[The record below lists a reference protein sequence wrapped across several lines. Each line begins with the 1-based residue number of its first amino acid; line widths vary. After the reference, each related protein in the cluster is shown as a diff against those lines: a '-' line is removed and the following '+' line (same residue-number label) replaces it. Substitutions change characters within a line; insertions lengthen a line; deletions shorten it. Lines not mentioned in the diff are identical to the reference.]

1 MANPLTPPTPK
12 QPAGKVASSGGGDL
26 STSSSAILLTTLRA
40 VTTVDGGAGTS
51 SLQAVPEGGPA
62 VRTVPSSIVL
72 DPSTPVLILTEAEVP
87 CPQLAVRTQ
96 HHQQQQQ
103 APAGAVGARSAR
115 DITSSSVMTEQDVT
129 AVSLPASCKIA
140 SCNTATLH
148 RAKFRKA

>member
-1 MANPLTPPTPK
+1 MAKLLTPPTPK
-12 QPAGKVASSGGGDL
+12 QPAGKVASSGGGEL

-62 VRTVPSSIVL
+62 VRTVSSSIVL

-96 HHQQQQQ
+96 HHQQQ
-103 APAGAVGARSAR
+103 APAGAAGARSAR

-129 AVSLPASCKIA
+129 AVSQPASCKIA

>member
-1 MANPLTPPTPK
+1 MPSTIR
-12 QPAGKVASSGGGDL
+12 GKVASSGGGEL

-103 APAGAVGARSAR
+103 APAGAAGARSAR
-115 DITSSSVMTEQDVT
+115 DITSSSVMTAQTQKRKEILPKTT
-129 AVSLPASCKIA
+129 AGS
-140 SCNTATLH
+140 
-148 RAKFRKA
+148 